1 MRKFVRRIVALATT
15 VVMVV
20 SMTACGSETG
30 SENKTYKDTINIAVA
45 QEAPNLDPMKNS
57 TMIVRQIT
65 QGTIFEKLLTLDADN
80 NPTPELCES
89 YEVNSD
95 YTEFT
100 FKLRQGVKFHDGST
114 MTSAD
119 VVASMNRWFDVYST
133 AKAVVG
139 TSRFEAVD
147 DYTCKITLSSPCA
160 TLLYDF
166 AAATQPAVITTAKE
180 CENTDSNGFLVNYI
194 GTGPYKYV
202 EWKLNEYILLDKFDD
217 YVPYGDANE
226 ELNGW
231 AGYKHA
237 YAKHLY
243 YYYVPEEST
252 RMAGLQTGQYDM
264 DTSISSDNY
273 AAVESNPDLKA
284 TTEEGGIVS
293 AIYNKKSGVCSN
305 NDMRKAIN
313 AALNCEDLLKAYNGN
328 FYKLDSCYMETF
340 QTAWSNKAGSEN
352 YNIHDMAK
360 VKEYLK
366 AAGYNG
372 ETVNIL
378 TGNITNFDKVAEV
391 MRQQLEAAGIK
402 ANVTVVDWATF
413 TSLRND
419 PSQFD
424 VAITS
429 FGTVPVPSMKVFFG
443 KNYCGWSDEAT
454 FQSKLSAFNSASS
467 VEAAQKAWEDLQDY
481 AWDYLP
487 ITSFGHYTQAYGY
500 TAKMEGVV
508 TKMGF
513 YFWNARVAE

>member
-147 DYTCKITLSSPCA
+147 DYTCKITLSSPSA

-226 ELNGW
+226 ELNG
-231 AGYKHA
+231 
-237 YAKHLY
+237 
-243 YYYVPEEST
+243 
-252 RMAGLQTGQYDM
+252 
-264 DTSISSDNY
+264 
-273 AAVESNPDLKA
+273 
-284 TTEEGGIVS
+284 
-293 AIYNKKSGVCSN
+293 
-305 NDMRKAIN
+305 
-313 AALNCEDLLKAYNGN
+313 
-328 FYKLDSCYMETF
+328 
-340 QTAWSNKAGSEN
+340 
-352 YNIHDMAK
+352 
-360 VKEYLK
+360 YL
-366 AAGYNG
+366 
-372 ETVNIL
+372 I
-378 TGNITNFDKVAEV
+378 
-391 MRQQLEAAGIK
+391 
-402 ANVTVVDWATF
+402 
-413 TSLRND
+413 
-419 PSQFD
+419 
-424 VAITS
+424 
-429 FGTVPVPSMKVFFG
+429 
-443 KNYCGWSDEAT
+443 
-454 FQSKLSAFNSASS
+454 
-467 VEAAQKAWEDLQDY
+467 
-481 AWDYLP
+481 
-487 ITSFGHYTQAYGY
+487 
-500 TAKMEGVV
+500 
-508 TKMGF
+508 
-513 YFWNARVAE
+513 